1 MGNIQREKIKP
12 LSLTKED
19 IYKVYILNSN
29 KELKKIYNI
38 DCEAYGKSNISFNIL
53 ENWWKQYSKG
63 IYIIK
68 VNEEIIGALGIFPLS
83 LESYNLLKNGFITE
97 KEIIIDINN
106 QKYWYIS
113 GIVIVEKYRK
123 KRAIINLLD
132 KSIKYWLN
140 NLIITD
146 NITIGSIP
154 ISKNGLRLLEYFNFN
169 KVKNSEDRKDNYPF
183 YEKIFNKK

>member
-1 MGNIQREKIKP
+1 MGNILCEKIQE
-12 LSLTKED
+12 LSLNNNN
-19 IYKVYILNSN
+19 IYKVYTLNST
-29 KELKKIYNI
+29 KELKKVYNI

-63 IYIIK
+63 IYVIK

-83 LESYNLLKNGFITE
+83 LESYNSLKNGFITE
-97 KEIIIDINN
+97 KEIIIDKNN

-123 KRAIINLLD
+123 KRAIIHLLNT
-132 KSIKYWLN
+132 SIKYWLN

-154 ISKNGLRLLEYFNFN
+154 ISKEGLHLLEYFNFN
-169 KVKNSEDRKDNYPF
+169 RVKNAKDRKDNYPF
-183 YEKIFNKK
+183 YEKIFN